1 VTPDE
6 TGRTG
11 NASAGSSGYPDRM
24 SRIQQVARESFGWEE
39 LRPRLGEAMQV
50 LLDGGDVLAV
60 MPTGYGKSSLYQV
73 TGTILGGVTIVVS
86 PLISLQED
94 QVRALADAKDVR
106 RAVAINSSAGQRE
119 RGEDWE
125 ALESGEAGFAFLAP
139 EQLANPDVRER
150 LQALPVTLFAVDE
163 AHCVS
168 SWGHDFRP
176 DYLLL
181 GDVIDELGHPPV
193 VAMTATGAPPVR
205 AEIGERLG
213 MRRPRLFATGFD
225 RPNLRLEVVRY
236 EDDAEKRAGVLDQV
250 RALTGSGLV
259 YVATRKDA
267 ELYAEQLEQDG
278 VPAAA
283 YHAGLKR
290 AERDEV
296 YERFMDDRA
305 RVVVATSAF
314 GMGID
319 KHDVRFVVHAS
330 VTDSLDSY
338 YQEAGRAGR
347 DGEPALVTLHY
358 RPEDFA
364 LTKFFTGGGPDAD
377 ELARVFAAVRKE
389 PGLSR
394 ADLAERVGISVRSLG
409 RLLGLLRDADVVS
422 GTDDELRA
430 EALKPGEAASRAV
443 AEAEARQR
451 IEHSRSQLMQEYAE
465 TGMCRRQFLLG
476 YFGEE
481 LAEPC
486 GNCDT
491 CSSGSAYRWAEEHDA
506 AGEDPF
512 PLAARVT
519 HETWGAGV
527 VMHTEA
533 DRLTVF
539 FDDAGYKVLSLSAV
553 KDGGLLE
560 MLGPAA

>member
-1 VTPDE
+1 
-6 TGRTG
+6 
-11 NASAGSSGYPDRM
+11 M
-24 SRIQQVARESFGWEE
+24 SRIQEVARESFGWDE
-39 LRPRLGEAMQV
+39 LRPRLAEAMEV

-73 TGTILGGVTIVVS
+73 TGTVLGGVTIVVS

-94 QVRALADAKDVR
+94 QVRALGEATGVP
-106 RAVAINSSAGQRE
+106 RAFAINSSAGQRE
-119 RGEDWE
+119 RERDWE
-125 ALESGEAGFAFLAP
+125 ALESGEPGFAFLAP
-139 EQLANPDVRER
+139 EQMANPEVRKR
-150 LQALPVTLFAVDE
+150 LRALPVSLFAVDE

-205 AEIGERLG
+205 AEIGERLR

-225 RPNLRLEVVRY
+225 RPNLRLEVRRY
-236 EDDAEKRAGVLDQV
+236 EEDSEKRSGVVGQV
-250 RALTGSGLV
+250 RGLDGTGLV
-259 YVATRKDA
+259 YTATRKDA
-267 ELYAEQLEQDG
+267 ELYADELEKDG
-278 VPAAA
+278 IPAAA
-283 YHAGLKR
+283 YHAGLRR
-290 AERDEV
+290 AERDDV
-296 YERFMDDRA
+296 YERFMDESA
-305 RVVVATSAF
+305 RVVTATSAF

-319 KHDVRFVVHAS
+319 KHDVRFVIHAS

-347 DGEPALVTLHY
+347 DGEPAEVTLHY

-364 LTKFFTGGGPDAD
+364 LTKFFSGGGPDTD
-377 ELARVFAAVRKE
+377 ELAQIFAAIRKK

-394 ADLAERVGISVRSLG
+394 AELASATGVSVRSLG
-409 RLLGLLRDADVVS
+409 RLLGLLRDAEALS
-422 GTDDELRA
+422 GTDDDLRA
-430 EALKPGEAASRAV
+430 SDLRPGEAASRAV

-481 LAEPC
+481 LPEPC

-539 FDDAGYKVLSLSAV
+539 FDDAGYKVLSIAAV
-553 KDGGLLE
+553 QDGGLLE
-560 MLGPAA
+560 VLGPAA

>member
-1 VTPDE
+1 MT
-6 TGRTG
+6 
-11 NASAGSSGYPDRM
+11 
-24 SRIQQVARESFGWEE
+24 RIEDVARDSFGWEE
-39 LRPRLGEAMQV
+39 LRPRLAAAMEV
-50 LLDGGDVLAV
+50 LLDGGDVLAI

-94 QVRALADAKDVR
+94 QVRSLAEAKDVP
-106 RAVAINSSAGQRE
+106 RAFAINSSAGQHERE
-119 RGEDWE
+119 RDWE
-125 ALESGEAGFAFLAP
+125 ALESGEPAFVFLAP
-139 EQLANPDVRER
+139 EQLANPEVRER
-150 LQALPVTLFAVDE
+150 LRALPVSLFAVDE

-193 VAMTATGAPPVR
+193 VAMTATGAPPIR
-205 AEIGERLG
+205 AEIGERLR

-225 RPNLRLEVVRY
+225 RPNLRLEVRRY
-236 EDDAEKRAGVLDQV
+236 EEDSEKRSGLIEHV
-250 RALTGSGLV
+250 RELQGSGLV
-259 YVATRKDA
+259 YTATRKDA
-267 ELYAEQLEQDG
+267 EQYAAELAKDG
-278 VPAAA
+278 IPAAA
-283 YHAGLKR
+283 YHAGLR
-290 AERDEV
+290 SAEREHV

-305 RVVVATSAF
+305 RVVTATSAF

-347 DGEPALVTLHY
+347 DGDPALVTLHY
-358 RPEDFA
+358 RPVDFA
-364 LTKFFTGGGPDAD
+364 LTKFFSGGGPHPD
-377 ELARVFAAVRKE
+377 ELASVFAAIRTQ
-389 PGLSR
+389 PGTTR
-394 ADLAERVGISVRSLG
+394 AAVAERSGIRVRSLG
-409 RLLGLLRDADVVS
+409 RLLGLLRDADVLTGS
-422 GTDDELRA
+422 DDDLVAA
-430 EALKPGEAASRAV
+430 ELKPTEAASRAV
-443 AEAEARQR
+443 AEAESRQR

-481 LAEPC
+481 LPEPC

-506 AGEDPF
+506 AADTPF

-519 HETWGAGV
+519 HDTWGSGV

-553 KDGGLLE
+553 QDGGLLQVV
-560 MLGPAA
+560 GPIA

>member
-1 VTPDE
+1 MSPDHPVSVT
-6 TGRTG
+6 GY
-11 NASAGSSGYPDRM
+11 GSDV
-24 SRIQQVARESFGWEE
+24 SRIQEVARESFGWEQ
-39 LRPRLGEAMQV
+39 LRPGLAEAIEV
-50 LLDGGDVLAV
+50 LLGGGDVLAV

-73 TGTILGGVTIVVS
+73 TGAILDGVTIVVS

-94 QVRALADAKDVR
+94 QVRALSEARDVP

-119 RGEDWE
+119 RERDWE

-139 EQLANPDVRER
+139 EQLANPEVRER
-150 LQALPVTLFAVDE
+150 LRAVDVSLFAVDE

-205 AEIGERLG
+205 AEISERLG
-213 MRRPRLFATGFD
+213 LRKPRLFATGFD
-225 RPNLRLEVVRY
+225 RPNLRLEVVRHE
-236 EDDAEKRAGVLDQV
+236 EDAAKRAAVVEQIRGLEG
-250 RALTGSGLV
+250 AGLV

-267 ELYAEQLEQDG
+267 ELYADEIGEAG
-278 VPAAA
+278 IPAAA
-283 YHAGLKR
+283 YHAGLRR
-290 AERDEV
+290 AERDDV
-296 YERFMDDRA
+296 YERFMDGRA
-305 RVVVATSAF
+305 RVVTATSAF

-319 KHDVRFVVHAS
+319 KHDVRSVVHAS

-347 DGEPALVTLHY
+347 DGEPARVTLHY

-364 LTKFFTGGGPDAD
+364 LTKFFSGGGPDAD
-377 ELARVFAAVRKE
+377 ELARVFGAIALE
-389 PGLSR
+389 PGITR
-394 ADLAERVGISVRSLG
+394 AGLAERVRISVRSLG
-409 RLLGLLRDADVVS
+409 RLLGLLRDADVLS
-422 GTDDELRA
+422 GSDDDLRA
-430 EALKPGEAASRAV
+430 ADVVPGDAAAKAV
-443 AEAEARQR
+443 AEAESRQR
-451 IEHSRSQLMQEYAE
+451 IEHSRAQLMQEYAE

-481 LAEPC
+481 LPEPC

-491 CSSGSAYRWAEEHDA
+491 CSSGSAQRWAAEHDA
-506 AGEDPF
+506 IREDQF
-512 PLAARVT
+512 PLAARVR

-553 KDGGLLE
+553 TDAGLLE
-560 MLGPAA
+560 VVSPAA

>member
-1 VTPDE
+1 
-6 TGRTG
+6 
-11 NASAGSSGYPDRM
+11 M
-24 SRIQQVARESFGWEE
+24 SRIHDVARESFGWEE
-39 LRPRLGEAMQV
+39 LRPHLAEAMEV
-50 LLDGGDVLAV
+50 LLAGGDVLAV

-94 QVRALADAKDVR
+94 QVRALAEAKGVR
-106 RAVAINSSAGQRE
+106 PAVAINSSAGQRE
-119 RGEDWE
+119 RERDWE
-125 ALESGEAGFAFLAP
+125 ALESGKAGFAFLAP
-139 EQLANPDVRER
+139 EQLANPEVRER
-150 LQALPVTLFAVDE
+150 LRGIHVSLFAVDE

-176 DYLLL
+176 DYLVL
-181 GDVIDELGHPPV
+181 GDVIEELGHPPV

-213 MRRPRLFATGFD
+213 LRGARLFATGFD
-225 RPNLRLEVVRY
+225 RPNLRLEVVRHE
-236 EDDAEKRAGVLDQV
+236 EDSDKRAAVVEQV
-250 RALTGSGLV
+250 RKLDGSGLV

-267 ELYAEQLEQDG
+267 ELYADELNG
-278 VPAAA
+278 HRIPAAA

-290 AERDEV
+290 ADRDDV

-305 RVVVATSAF
+305 RVVAATSAF

-347 DGEPALVTLHY
+347 DGEPAVVTLHY

-364 LTKFFTGGGPDAD
+364 LTKFFSGGGPDAD
-377 ELARVFAAVRKE
+377 ELARVFAAVAHQ
-389 PGLSR
+389 PGIDRAELSD
-394 ADLAERVGISVRSLG
+394 AVGISVRSLG
-409 RLLGLLRDADVVS
+409 RLLGLLRDAGVLS
-422 GTDDELRA
+422 GADDDLRA
-430 EALKPGEAASRAV
+430 VDLKPSDAAGRAV
-443 AEAEARQR
+443 AEAESRQR
-451 IEHSRSQLMQEYAE
+451 IEHSRAQLMQEYAE

-481 LAEPC
+481 LPEPC

-506 AGEDPF
+506 GIEEDF
-512 PLAARVT
+512 PLDARVT

-539 FDDAGYKVLSLSAV
+539 FDAAGYKVLSLAAV
-553 KDGGLLE
+553 KEGGLLE
-560 MLGPAA
+560 VLGPAA

>member
-1 VTPDE
+1 M
-6 TGRTG
+6 
-11 NASAGSSGYPDRM
+11 SGYGSAV
-24 SRIQQVARESFGWEE
+24 SRIQEVARESFGWEE
-39 LRPRLGEAMQV
+39 LRPRLAEAMEV
-50 LLDGGDVLAV
+50 LLQGGDVLAV

-73 TGTILGGVTIVVS
+73 TGTILDGVTIVVS

-94 QVRALADAKDVR
+94 QVRALGEAQNVP
-106 RAVAINSSAGQRE
+106 RAVAINSSAGQAERE
-119 RGEDWE
+119 RDWE
-125 ALESGEAGFAFLAP
+125 ALEKGDAGFAFLAP
-139 EQLANPDVRER
+139 EQLANPEVRER
-150 LQALPVTLFAVDE
+150 LRGIDVSLFAVDE

-213 MRRPRLFATGFD
+213 LRKPRLFATGFD
-225 RPNLRLEVVRY
+225 RPNLRLEVVRHE
-236 EDDAEKRAGVLDQV
+236 EDAGKRAAVVDQV
-250 RALTGSGLV
+250 AGMDASGSGLV

-267 ELYAEQLEQDG
+267 ERFAAELAERG
-278 VPAAA
+278 LPAAA
-283 YHAGLKR
+283 YHAGLRR
-290 AERDEV
+290 AERDDV
-296 YERFMDDRA
+296 YERFMDGRA
-305 RVVVATSAF
+305 RVVAATSAF

-347 DGEPALVTLHY
+347 NGEPALVTLHY

-364 LTKFFTGGGPDAD
+364 LTKFFSGGGPDPD
-377 ELARVFAAVRKE
+377 ELSRVFAAIAHE
-389 PGLSR
+389 PGISR
-394 ADLAERVGISVRSLG
+394 AELSERVDISVRSLG
-409 RLLGLLRDADVVS
+409 RLLGLLRDADVLS
-422 GTDDELRA
+422 GGDDELRA
-430 EALKPGEAASRAV
+430 AKLKPGAAAARAV
-443 AEAEARQR
+443 AEAESRQR
-451 IEHSRSQLMQEYAE
+451 IEHSRAQLMQEYAE

-481 LAEPC
+481 LPDPC

-491 CSSGSAYRWAEEHDA
+491 CASGSAQRWAEEHDNGREEA
-506 AGEDPF
+506 F
-512 PLAARVT
+512 PLSARVR

-539 FDDAGYKVLSLSAV
+539 FDEAGYKVLSLAAV
-553 KDGGLLE
+553 TDGGLLE
-560 MLGPAA
+560 VLGPAA

>member
-1 VTPDE
+1 
-6 TGRTG
+6 
-11 NASAGSSGYPDRM
+11 M
-24 SRIQQVARESFGWEE
+24 SRIQEVARESFGWDE
-39 LRPRLGEAMQV
+39 LRPRLSEAMEV
-50 LLDGGDVLAV
+50 LLAGGDVLAV

-73 TGTILGGVTIVVS
+73 TGTILEGVTIVVS

-94 QVRALADAKDVR
+94 QVRALTEAKDVP

-119 RGEDWE
+119 RERDWE

-139 EQLANPDVRER
+139 EQLANPEVRER
-150 LQALPVTLFAVDE
+150 LRGIDVTLFAVDE

-213 MRRPRLFATGFD
+213 LRKPRLFATGFD
-225 RPNLRLEVVRY
+225 RPNLRLEVVRHE
-236 EDDAEKRAGVLDQV
+236 EDAAKRSAVVEQVLGMD
-250 RALTGSGLV
+250 GSGLV

-267 ELYAEQLEQDG
+267 ELYAEELEKAG

-283 YHAGLKR
+283 YHAGLR
-290 AERDEV
+290 SAEREDV
-296 YERFMDDRA
+296 YERFMDGRA
-305 RVVVATSAF
+305 RVVTATSAF

-319 KHDVRFVVHAS
+319 KHDVRSVVHAS

-347 DGEPALVTLHY
+347 DGAPALVTLHY

-364 LTKFFTGGGPDAD
+364 LTKFFSGGGPDAD
-377 ELARVFAAVRKE
+377 ELARVVAAVRST
-389 PGLSR
+389 PGITRSELS
-394 ADLAERVGISVRSLG
+394 ERVDISVRSLG
-409 RLLGLLRDADVVS
+409 RLLGLLRDADVLS
-422 GTDDELRA
+422 GSDDDLHA
-430 EALKPGEAASRAV
+430 GDLTPAEAASRAV
-443 AEAEARQR
+443 AEADARQR
-451 IEHSRSQLMQEYAE
+451 IEHSRAQLMQEYAE

-481 LAEPC
+481 LPAPC

-491 CSSGSAYRWAEEHDA
+491 CSSGSAQRWADEHDVGIEEA
-506 AGEDPF
+506 F
-512 PLAARVT
+512 PLSARVR
-519 HETWGAGV
+519 HETWGPGI

-539 FDDAGYKVLSLSAV
+539 FDEAGYKVLSLAAV
-553 KDGGLLE
+553 TDGGLLE
-560 MLGPAA
+560 VLGPAA

>member
-1 VTPDE
+1 
-6 TGRTG
+6 
-11 NASAGSSGYPDRM
+11 M
-24 SRIQQVARESFGWEE
+24 
-39 LRPRLGEAMQV
+39 
-50 LLDGGDVLAV
+50 LLAGGDVLAV

-94 QVRALADAKDVR
+94 QVRALAEAKGVR
-106 RAVAINSSAGQRE
+106 PAVAINSSAGRRE
-119 RGEDWE
+119 RERDWE

-139 EQLANPDVRER
+139 EQLANPEVRER
-150 LQALPVTLFAVDE
+150 LRGIHVSLFAVDE

-176 DYLLL
+176 DYLVL
-181 GDVIDELGHPPV
+181 GDVIEELGHPPV

-213 MRRPRLFATGFD
+213 MRGARLFATGFD
-225 RPNLRLEVVRY
+225 RPNLRLEVVRHE
-236 EDDAEKRAGVLDQV
+236 EDSDKRTAVVEQV
-250 RALTGSGLV
+250 RKLEGSGLV

-267 ELYAEQLEQDG
+267 ELYADELNG
-278 VPAAA
+278 HGIPAAA

-290 AERDEV
+290 ADRDDV

-347 DGEPALVTLHY
+347 DGEPAVVTLHY

-364 LTKFFTGGGPDAD
+364 LTKFFSGGGPDVD
-377 ELARVFAAVRKE
+377 ELASVFGAVAHQ
-389 PGLSR
+389 PGIDR
-394 ADLAERVGISVRSLG
+394 AGLAEATGISVRSLG
-409 RLLGLLRDADVVS
+409 RLLGLLRDAGVLS
-422 GTDDELRA
+422 GVDDDLRA
-430 EALKPGEAASRAV
+430 ADLKPEDAAARAV
-443 AEAEARQR
+443 AEAESRQR
-451 IEHSRSQLMQEYAE
+451 IEHSRAQLMQEYAE

-481 LAEPC
+481 LREPC

-506 AGEDPF
+506 GMEEDF
-512 PLAARVT
+512 PLAARVN
-519 HETWGAGV
+519 HETWGTGV

-539 FDDAGYKVLSLSAV
+539 FDDAGYKVLSLAAV
-553 KDGGLLE
+553 KEGGLLE
-560 MLGPAA
+560 VLGPAA

>member
-1 VTPDE
+1 MS
-6 TGRTG
+6 G
-11 NASAGSSGYPDRM
+11 SGYGSAM
-24 SRIQQVARESFGWEE
+24 SRIQEVARESFGWDE
-39 LRPRLGEAMQV
+39 LRPRLSEAMEV
-50 LLDGGDVLAV
+50 LLAGGDVLAV

-73 TGTILGGVTIVVS
+73 TGTILEGVTIVVS

-94 QVRALADAKDVR
+94 QVRALTEAKDVP

-119 RGEDWE
+119 RERDWE

-139 EQLANPDVRER
+139 EQLANPEVRER
-150 LQALPVTLFAVDE
+150 LRGIDVTLFAVDE

-213 MRRPRLFATGFD
+213 LRKPRLFATGFD
-225 RPNLRLEVVRY
+225 RPNLRLEVVRHE
-236 EDDAEKRAGVLDQV
+236 EDAAKRSAVVEQVLGMD
-250 RALTGSGLV
+250 GSGLV

-267 ELYAEQLEQDG
+267 ELYAEELEKAG

-283 YHAGLKR
+283 YHAGLR
-290 AERDEV
+290 SAEREDV
-296 YERFMDDRA
+296 YERFMDGRA
-305 RVVVATSAF
+305 RVVTATSAF

-319 KHDVRFVVHAS
+319 KHDVRSVVHAS

-347 DGEPALVTLHY
+347 DGAPALVTLHY

-364 LTKFFTGGGPDAD
+364 LTKFFSGGGPDAD
-377 ELARVFAAVRKE
+377 ELARVVAAVRST
-389 PGLSR
+389 PGITRSELS
-394 ADLAERVGISVRSLG
+394 ERVDISVRSLG
-409 RLLGLLRDADVVS
+409 RLLGLLRDADVLS
-422 GTDDELRA
+422 GSDDDLHA
-430 EALKPGEAASRAV
+430 GDLTPAEAASRAV
-443 AEAEARQR
+443 AEADARQR
-451 IEHSRSQLMQEYAE
+451 IEHSRAQLMQEYAE

-481 LAEPC
+481 LPAPC

-491 CSSGSAYRWAEEHDA
+491 CSSGSAQRWADEHDVGIEEA
-506 AGEDPF
+506 F
-512 PLAARVT
+512 PLSARVR
-519 HETWGAGV
+519 HETWGPGI

-539 FDDAGYKVLSLSAV
+539 FDEAGYKVLSLAAV
-553 KDGGLLE
+553 TDGGLLE
-560 MLGPAA
+560 VLGPAA

>member
-1 VTPDE
+1 
-6 TGRTG
+6 
-11 NASAGSSGYPDRM
+11 M
-24 SRIQQVARESFGWEE
+24 SRIQEVARESFGWEQ
-39 LRPRLGEAMQV
+39 LRPGLAEAMEV
-50 LLDGGDVLAV
+50 LLGGGDVLAI

-73 TGTILGGVTIVVS
+73 TGTILDGVTIVVS

-94 QVRALADAKDVR
+94 QVRALGEARDVP

-119 RGEDWE
+119 RERDWE

-139 EQLANPDVRER
+139 EQLANPEVRDRLRAVDVS
-150 LQALPVTLFAVDE
+150 LFAVDE

-213 MRRPRLFATGFD
+213 LRTPRLFATGFD
-225 RPNLRLEVVRY
+225 RPNLRLEVVRHE
-236 EDDAEKRAGVLDQV
+236 EDAAKRAAVVEQIRGLEG
-250 RALTGSGLV
+250 AGLV

-267 ELYAEQLEQDG
+267 ELYADEIEEAG
-278 VPAAA
+278 IPAAA
-283 YHAGLKR
+283 YHAGLRR
-290 AERDEV
+290 AERDDV
-296 YERFMDDRA
+296 YERFMDGRA
-305 RVVVATSAF
+305 RVVTATSAF

-319 KHDVRFVVHAS
+319 KHDVRLVVHAS

-347 DGEPALVTLHY
+347 DGEPARVTLHY

-364 LTKFFTGGGPDAD
+364 LTKFFSGGGPDAD
-377 ELARVFAAVRKE
+377 ELARVFGAIACE
-389 PGLSR
+389 PGITR
-394 ADLAERVGISVRSLG
+394 ADLAERVDISVRSLG
-409 RLLGLLRDADVVS
+409 RLLGLLRDADVLS
-422 GTDDELRA
+422 GSDDDLRA
-430 EALKPGEAASRAV
+430 ADVAPGDAAAKAV
-443 AEAEARQR
+443 AEADSRQR
-451 IEHSRSQLMQEYAE
+451 IEHSRAQLMQEYAE

-481 LAEPC
+481 LPEPC

-491 CSSGSAYRWAEEHDA
+491 CSSGSAQRWAAEHDA
-506 AGEDPF
+506 TPDDPF
-512 PLAARVT
+512 PLAARVR
-519 HETWGAGV
+519 HETWGPGV

-553 KDGGLLE
+553 TDGGLLE
-560 MLGPAA
+560 VVSPAA

>member
-1 VTPDE
+1 
-6 TGRTG
+6 
-11 NASAGSSGYPDRM
+11 M
-24 SRIQQVARESFGWEE
+24 SRIHDVARESFGWEE
-39 LRPRLGEAMQV
+39 LRPHLAEAMEV
-50 LLDGGDVLAV
+50 LLAGGDVLAV

-73 TGTILGGVTIVVS
+73 AGTILGGVTIVVS

-94 QVRALADAKDVR
+94 QVRALAEAKGVR
-106 RAVAINSSAGQRE
+106 PAVAINSSAGQRE
-119 RGEDWE
+119 RERDWE
-125 ALESGEAGFAFLAP
+125 ALESGEAGFAFLTP
-139 EQLANPDVRER
+139 EQLANPEVRER
-150 LQALPVTLFAVDE
+150 LRGIHVSLFAVDE

-176 DYLLL
+176 DYLVL
-181 GDVIDELGHPPV
+181 GDVIEELGHPPV

-213 MRRPRLFATGFD
+213 LRGARLFATGFD
-225 RPNLRLEVVRY
+225 RPNLRLEVVRHE
-236 EDDAEKRAGVLDQV
+236 EDSDKRTAVVEQV
-250 RALTGSGLV
+250 RKLDGSGLV

-267 ELYAEQLEQDG
+267 ELYADELNG
-278 VPAAA
+278 HGIPAAA

-290 AERDEV
+290 ADRDDV

-305 RVVVATSAF
+305 RVVAATSAF

-347 DGEPALVTLHY
+347 DGEPAVVTLHY
-358 RPEDFA
+358 RPQDFA
-364 LTKFFTGGGPDAD
+364 LTKFFSGGGPDAD
-377 ELARVFAAVRKE
+377 ELAGVFAAVAHR
-389 PGLSR
+389 PGIDRAALSD
-394 ADLAERVGISVRSLG
+394 AVGISVRSLG
-409 RLLGLLRDADVVS
+409 RLLGLLRDARVLS
-422 GTDDELRA
+422 GADDDLRA
-430 EALKPGEAASRAV
+430 VDLKPQDAAGRAV
-443 AEAEARQR
+443 AEAESRQR
-451 IEHSRSQLMQEYAE
+451 IEHSRAQLMQEYAE

-481 LAEPC
+481 LPEPC

-506 AGEDPF
+506 GIEEDF

-539 FDDAGYKVLSLSAV
+539 FDAAGYKVLSLAAV
-553 KDGGLLE
+553 KEGGLLE
-560 MLGPAA
+560 VLGPAA

>member
-1 VTPDE
+1 
-6 TGRTG
+6 
-11 NASAGSSGYPDRM
+11 M
-24 SRIQQVARESFGWEE
+24 SRIQEVARESFGWEQ
-39 LRPRLGEAMQV
+39 LRPGLAEAIEV
-50 LLDGGDVLAV
+50 LLGGGDVLAV

-73 TGTILGGVTIVVS
+73 TGAILDGVTIVVS

-94 QVRALADAKDVR
+94 QVRALSEARDVP

-119 RGEDWE
+119 RERDWE

-139 EQLANPDVRER
+139 EQLANPEVRER
-150 LQALPVTLFAVDE
+150 LRAVDVSLFAVDE

-205 AEIGERLG
+205 AEISERLG
-213 MRRPRLFATGFD
+213 LRKPRLFATGFD
-225 RPNLRLEVVRY
+225 RPNLRLEVVRHE
-236 EDDAEKRAGVLDQV
+236 EDAAKRAAVVEQIRGLEG
-250 RALTGSGLV
+250 AGLV

-267 ELYAEQLEQDG
+267 ELYADEIGEAG
-278 VPAAA
+278 IPAAA
-283 YHAGLKR
+283 YHAGLRR
-290 AERDEV
+290 AERDDV
-296 YERFMDDRA
+296 YERFMDGRA
-305 RVVVATSAF
+305 RVVTATSAF

-319 KHDVRFVVHAS
+319 KHDVRSVVHAS

-347 DGEPALVTLHY
+347 DGEPARVTLHY

-364 LTKFFTGGGPDAD
+364 LTKFFSGGGPDAD
-377 ELARVFAAVRKE
+377 ELARVFGAIALE
-389 PGLSR
+389 PGITR
-394 ADLAERVGISVRSLG
+394 AGLAERVRISVRSLG
-409 RLLGLLRDADVVS
+409 RLLGLLRDADVLS
-422 GTDDELRA
+422 GSDDDLRA
-430 EALKPGEAASRAV
+430 ADVVPGDAAAKAV
-443 AEAEARQR
+443 AEAESRQR
-451 IEHSRSQLMQEYAE
+451 IEHSRAQLMQEYAE

-481 LAEPC
+481 LPEPC

-491 CSSGSAYRWAEEHDA
+491 CSSGSAQRWAAEHDA
-506 AGEDPF
+506 IREDQF
-512 PLAARVT
+512 PLAARVR

-553 KDGGLLE
+553 TDAGLLE
-560 MLGPAA
+560 VVSPAA

>member
-1 VTPDE
+1 
-6 TGRTG
+6 
-11 NASAGSSGYPDRM
+11 M
-24 SRIQQVARESFGWEE
+24 SRIQEVARESFGWDE
-39 LRPRLGEAMQV
+39 LRPRLAEAMEV
-50 LLDGGDVLAV
+50 LLDGGDVLAI

-94 QVRALADAKDVR
+94 QVRALGEATGVP
-106 RAVAINSSAGQRE
+106 RAFAINSSAGQRE
-119 RGEDWE
+119 RERDWE
-125 ALESGEAGFAFLAP
+125 ALESGEPGFAFLAP
-139 EQLANPDVRER
+139 EQLANPEVRER
-150 LQALPVTLFAVDE
+150 LRSLPVSLFAVDE

-205 AEIGERLG
+205 AEIGERLR
-213 MRRPRLFATGFD
+213 MHRPRLFATGFD
-225 RPNLRLEVVRY
+225 RPNLRLEVRRY
-236 EDDAEKRAGVLDQV
+236 EEDSEKRSGVVGQV
-250 RALTGSGLV
+250 RGLDGTGLV
-259 YVATRKDA
+259 YTATRKDA
-267 ELYAEQLEQDG
+267 ELYAEELEKDG
-278 VPAAA
+278 IPAAA
-283 YHAGLKR
+283 YHAGLR
-290 AERDEV
+290 RGERDDV
-296 YERFMDDRA
+296 YERFMDESA
-305 RVVVATSAF
+305 RVVTATSAF

-319 KHDVRFVVHAS
+319 KHDVRFVLHAS

-347 DGEPALVTLHY
+347 DGQPAEVTLHY

-364 LTKFFTGGGPDAD
+364 LTKFFSGGGPDAD
-377 ELARVFAAVRKE
+377 ELAQIFAVVRKK

-394 ADLAERVGISVRSLG
+394 AQLAEATGVSVRSLG
-409 RLLGLLRDADVVS
+409 RLLGLLRDAGVLS
-422 GTDDELRA
+422 GTDDDLRTA
-430 EALKPGEAASRAV
+430 DLRPGEAASRAV

-481 LAEPC
+481 LPEPC

-491 CSSGSAYRWAEEHDA
+491 CSSGSAYRWADEHDA

-527 VMHTEA
+527 VMHTDA

-539 FDDAGYKVLSLSAV
+539 FDDAGYKVLSIAAV
-553 KDGGLLE
+553 RDGGLLE
-560 MLGPAA
+560 VLEPAA

>member
-1 VTPDE
+1 
-6 TGRTG
+6 
-11 NASAGSSGYPDRM
+11 
-24 SRIQQVARESFGWEE
+24 
-39 LRPRLGEAMQV
+39 
-50 LLDGGDVLAV
+50 

-73 TGTILGGVTIVVS
+73 TGTILEGITIVVS

-94 QVRALADAKDVR
+94 QVRSLAEATGAPE
-106 RAVAINSSAGQRE
+106 AVAINSSAGQRE
-119 RGEDWE
+119 RERDWQ
-125 ALESGEAGFAFLAP
+125 ALEAGRARFAFLAP
-139 EQLANPDVRER
+139 EQLANPEVRER
-150 LQALPVTLFAVDE
+150 LGALTVSLFAVDE

-205 AEIGERLG
+205 AEIAERLRL
-213 MRRPRLFATGFD
+213 RRPRLFATGFD
-225 RPNLRLEVVRY
+225 RPNLRLEVRRHE
-236 EDDAEKRAGVLDQV
+236 EDSQKRAAVVEQV
-250 RALTGSGLV
+250 RELAESGGDGSGLV

-267 ELYAEQLEQDG
+267 EQYAVEVEQAG
-278 VPAAA
+278 IPSAA
-283 YHAGLKR
+283 YHAGLR
-290 AERDEV
+290 TADREDV
-296 YERFMDDRA
+296 YERFIDERA
-305 RVVVATSAF
+305 HVVAATSAF

-319 KHDVRFVVHAS
+319 KHDVRFVIHAS

-347 DGEPALVTLHY
+347 DGKPAVVTLHY

-364 LTKFFTGGGPDAD
+364 LTKFFSGGGPDAA
-377 ELARVFAAVRKE
+377 ELARVFAAVARH
-389 PGLSR
+389 PGISR
-394 ADLAERVGISVRSLG
+394 AGLAEQVDISVRSLG
-409 RLLGLLRDADVVS
+409 RLLGLLRDADVLS
-422 GTDDELRA
+422 GTDD
-430 EALKPGEAASRAV
+430 ALQAIEVRPGAAASRAV
-443 AEAEARQR
+443 DEADAHQR
-451 IEHSRSQLMQEYAE
+451 IEHSRAQLMQEYAE

-481 LAEPC
+481 LPKPC

-491 CSSGSAYRWAEEHDA
+491 CSSGSAQRWAEEHDA
-506 AGEDPF
+506 PGEAPF
-512 PLAARVT
+512 PLAARVR
-519 HETWGAGV
+519 HATWGAGV

-553 KDGGLLE
+553 RDGDLLDL
-560 MLGPAA
+560 LGPAA

>member
-1 VTPDE
+1 M
-6 TGRTG
+6 TG
-11 NASAGSSGYPDRM
+11 SGYGGPM
-24 SRIQQVARESFGWEE
+24 SRIHEVARESFGWEE
-39 LRPRLGEAMQV
+39 LRPRLAEAMEV
-50 LLDGGDVLAV
+50 LLGGGDVLAV

-73 TGTILGGVTIVVS
+73 TGTILDGVTVVVS

-94 QVRALADAKDVR
+94 QVRALTEAKDVR

-119 RGEDWE
+119 RERDWE

-139 EQLANPDVRER
+139 EQLANPEVRER
-150 LQALPVTLFAVDE
+150 LRALRVSLFAVDE

-181 GDVIDELGHPPV
+181 GDVIEELGHPPV

-213 MRRPRLFATGFD
+213 LRRPRLFATGFD
-225 RPNLRLEVVRY
+225 RPNLRLEVVRHE
-236 EDDAEKRAGVLDQV
+236 EDSQKRSAVVDQV
-250 RALTGSGLV
+250 RELDGSGLV

-267 ELYAEQLEQDG
+267 ELYAEELG
-278 VPAAA
+278 GHRIPAAA

-290 AERDEV
+290 GERDDV

-305 RVVVATSAF
+305 RVVAATSAF

-347 DGEPALVTLHY
+347 DGEPAVVTLHY
-358 RPEDFA
+358 RPEDVA
-364 LTKFFTGGGPDAD
+364 LTKFFSGGGPDAD
-377 ELARVFAAVRKE
+377 DLTRVFGAVRKE
-389 PGLSR
+389 PGISR
-394 ADLAERVGISVRSLG
+394 SELAGRVGISVRSLG
-409 RLLGLLRDADVVS
+409 RLLGLLRDADVLS
-422 GTDDELRA
+422 GADDELTAA
-430 EALKPGEAASRAV
+430 ELKSGEAASRAV
-443 AEAEARQR
+443 AEAESRQR
-451 IEHSRSQLMQEYAE
+451 IERSRSQLMQEYAE

-481 LAEPC
+481 LPEPC

-491 CSSGSAYRWAEEHDA
+491 CTSGSAQRWAEEHDS
-506 AGEDPF
+506 GVEDEF
-512 PLAARVT
+512 PLAARVS
-519 HETWGAGV
+519 HETWGPGI

-539 FDDAGYKVLSLSAV
+539 FDDSGYKVLSLAAV
-553 KDGGLLE
+553 KENNLLE
-560 MLGPAA
+560 VLGPAA

>member
-1 VTPDE
+1 
-6 TGRTG
+6 
-11 NASAGSSGYPDRM
+11 M
-24 SRIQQVARESFGWEE
+24 SRIQEVARETFGWSE

-50 LLDGGDVLAV
+50 LLEGGDVLAV

-73 TGTILGGVTIVVS
+73 TGTILEGITIVVS

-94 QVRALADAKDVR
+94 QVRSLAEATGAPQ
-106 RAVAINSSAGQRE
+106 AVAINSSAGQRE
-119 RGEDWE
+119 RERDWQ
-125 ALESGEAGFAFLAP
+125 ALESGRARFAFLAP
-139 EQLANPDVRER
+139 EQLANPEVRER
-150 LQALPVTLFAVDE
+150 LGALTVSLFAVDE

-205 AEIGERLG
+205 AEIAERLRL
-213 MRRPRLFATGFD
+213 RRPRLFATGFD
-225 RPNLRLEVVRY
+225 RPNLRLEVRRHE
-236 EDDAEKRAGVLDQV
+236 EDSQKRAAVVEQV
-250 RALTGSGLV
+250 RELAESGGDGSGLV

-267 ELYAEQLEQDG
+267 EQYAVEVEQAG
-278 VPAAA
+278 IPSAA
-283 YHAGLKR
+283 YHAGLR
-290 AERDEV
+290 TADREDV
-296 YERFMDDRA
+296 YERFIDERA
-305 RVVVATSAF
+305 HVVAATNAF

-319 KHDVRFVVHAS
+319 KHDVRFVIHAS

-347 DGEPALVTLHY
+347 DGKPAVVTLHY

-364 LTKFFTGGGPDAD
+364 LTKFFSGGGPDAA
-377 ELARVFAAVRKE
+377 ELARVFAAVAKH
-389 PGLSR
+389 PGISR
-394 ADLAERVGISVRSLG
+394 ADLAEQVDISVRSLG
-409 RLLGLLRDADVVS
+409 RLLGLLRDADVLS
-422 GTDDELRA
+422 GTDD
-430 EALKPGEAASRAV
+430 ALQAIEVRPGAAASRAV
-443 AEAEARQR
+443 DEADAHQR
-451 IEHSRSQLMQEYAE
+451 IEHSRAQLMQEYAE

-481 LAEPC
+481 LPKPC

-491 CSSGSAYRWAEEHDA
+491 CSSGSAQRWAEEHDA
-506 AGEDPF
+506 PGEAPF
-512 PLAARVT
+512 PLAARVR
-519 HETWGAGV
+519 HATWGAGV

-553 KDGGLLE
+553 RDGDLLDL
-560 MLGPAA
+560 LGPAA

>member
-1 VTPDE
+1 
-6 TGRTG
+6 
-11 NASAGSSGYPDRM
+11 M
-24 SRIQQVARESFGWEE
+24 SRIQEVARESFGWDV
-39 LRPRLGEAMQV
+39 LRPGLAEAMEV
-50 LLDGGDVLAV
+50 LLGGGDVLAV

-73 TGTILGGVTIVVS
+73 TGTVLDGVTIVVS

-94 QVRALADAKDVR
+94 QVRSLSEAKDVP

-119 RGEDWE
+119 RERDWE
-125 ALESGEAGFAFLAP
+125 ALETGEAGFAFLAP
-139 EQLANPDVRER
+139 EQLANPEVRER
-150 LQALPVTLFAVDE
+150 LRAIDVTLFAVDE

-213 MRRPRLFATGFD
+213 LRRPRLFATGFD
-225 RPNLRLEVVRY
+225 RPNLRLEVVRHE
-236 EDDAEKRAGVLDQV
+236 EDSAKRAAVVEQV
-250 RALTGSGLV
+250 RGMDGSGLV
-259 YVATRKDA
+259 YVATRNDA
-267 ELYAEQLEQDG
+267 EQYADELERAG

-283 YHAGLKR
+283 YHAGLRR
-290 AERDEV
+290 ADRDDV
-296 YERFMDDRA
+296 YERFMDGRA
-305 RVVVATSAF
+305 RVVSATSAF

-319 KHDVRFVVHAS
+319 KHDVRSVVHAS

-364 LTKFFTGGGPDAD
+364 LTKFFSGGGPDAD
-377 ELARVFAAVRKE
+377 ELARIFATVAKE
-389 PGLSR
+389 PGITRAGLS
-394 ADLAERVGISVRSLG
+394 ERVGISVRSLG
-409 RLLGLLRDADVVS
+409 RLLGLLRDAAVLS
-422 GTDDELRA
+422 GSDDELRA
-430 EALKPGEAASRAV
+430 ANVKPGEAAARAV
-443 AEAEARQR
+443 AEAESRQR
-451 IEHSRSQLMQEYAE
+451 IEHSRAQLMQEYAE

-481 LAEPC
+481 LPKPC

-491 CSSGSAYRWAEEHDA
+491 CTSGSAQRWADQHDNGMEEA
-506 AGEDPF
+506 F
-512 PLAARVT
+512 PLSARVR
-519 HETWGAGV
+519 HETWGPGI
-527 VMHTEA
+527 VMHTDA

-539 FDDAGYKVLSLSAV
+539 FDEAGYKVLSMAAV
-553 KDGGLLE
+553 TDGGLLAV
-560 MLGPAA
+560 LGPAA

>member
-1 VTPDE
+1 MSPRT
-6 TGRTG
+6 TGPTG
-11 NASAGSSGYPDRM
+11 YGDSM
-24 SRIQQVARESFGWEE
+24 SRIEEVARRSFGWEQ
-39 LRPRLGEAMQV
+39 LRPRLAEAMEV

-94 QVRALADAKDVR
+94 QVRSLSEATDVP
-106 RAVAINSSAGQRE
+106 RAFAINSSAGAAERE
-119 RGEDWE
+119 RDWE
-125 ALESGEAGFAFLAP
+125 ALESGEPGFAFLAP
-139 EQLANPDVRER
+139 EQLANPEVRER
-150 LQALPVTLFAVDE
+150 LRGLSVSLFAVDE

-181 GDVIDELGHPPV
+181 GDVIEELGHPPV

-225 RPNLRLEVVRY
+225 RPNLRLEVRRH
-236 EDDAEKRAGVLDQV
+236 EDDAQKRAAVIEQV
-250 RALTGSGLV
+250 RELDGSGLV
-259 YVATRKDA
+259 YTATRKDA
-267 ELYAEQLEQDG
+267 EQYAEELAEARI
-278 VPAAA
+278 PAAA
-283 YHAGLKR
+283 YHAGLKKS
-290 AERDEV
+290 EREDV

-305 RVVVATSAF
+305 RVVTATSAF

-364 LTKFFTGGGPDAD
+364 LTKFFSGGSPDED
-377 ELARVFAAVRKE
+377 QLARVFGAVAKQ
-389 PGLSR
+389 PGIDR
-394 ADLAERVGISVRSLG
+394 AELAEATGISVRSLG
-409 RLLGLLRDADVVS
+409 RLLGLLRDARVLD
-422 GTDDELRA
+422 GADDDLRA
-430 EALKPGEAASRAV
+430 TGLRPGEAASRAV
-443 AEAEARQR
+443 AEAESRQR
-451 IEHSRSQLMQEYAE
+451 IEHSRAQLMQEYAE

-481 LAEPC
+481 LPAPC

-506 AGEDPF
+506 GGEDVY
-512 PLAARVT
+512 PLAARVR
-519 HETWGAGV
+519 HETWGPGV

-539 FDDAGYKVLSLSAV
+539 FDDAGYKVLSLAAV
-553 KDGGLLE
+553 SEGGLLE
-560 MLGPAA
+560 VLGPAA

>member
-1 VTPDE
+1 
-6 TGRTG
+6 
-11 NASAGSSGYPDRM
+11 M
-24 SRIQQVARESFGWEE
+24 SRIQDVARDSFGWDE
-39 LRPRLGEAMQV
+39 LRPRLAEAMEV

-94 QVRALADAKDVR
+94 QVRSLTEATDVPP
-106 RAVAINSSAGQRE
+106 AFAINSSAGQRE
-119 RGEDWE
+119 RENDWE
-125 ALESGEAGFAFLAP
+125 ALESGQPAFVFLAP
-139 EQLANPDVRER
+139 EQLANPEVRER
-150 LQALPVTLFAVDE
+150 LRGLHVSLFAVDE

-181 GDVIDELGHPPV
+181 GDVIEELGHPPV
-193 VAMTATGAPPVR
+193 VAMTATGAPPIR
-205 AEIGERLG
+205 AEIGQRLG
-213 MRRPRLFATGFD
+213 LRRPRLFATGFD
-225 RPNLRLEVVRY
+225 RPNLRLEVRRY
-236 EDDAEKRAGVLDQV
+236 EEDSEKRAAVVEQV
-250 RALTGSGLV
+250 RGLDGSGLV
-259 YVATRKDA
+259 YTATRKDA
-267 ELYAEQLEQDG
+267 EHYAEQLEAEG
-278 VPAAA
+278 VAAAA
-283 YHAGLKR
+283 YHAGLRR

-305 RVVVATSAF
+305 RVVTATSAF

-364 LTKFFTGGGPDAD
+364 LTKFFSGGGPEPDD
-377 ELARVFAAVRKE
+377 LARVFGAVADE
-389 PGLSR
+389 PGISR
-394 ADLAERVGISVRSLG
+394 ADLAERTGISVRSLG
-409 RLLGLLRDADVVS
+409 RLLGLLRDAAVLTGS
-422 GTDDELRA
+422 DDELRA
-430 EALKPGEAASRAV
+430 EAVPPGKAAARAV
-443 AEAEARQR
+443 EEAEARQR
-451 IEHSRSQLMQEYAE
+451 IEHSRAQLMQEYAE

-481 LAEPC
+481 LPEPC

-491 CSSGSAYRWAEEHDA
+491 CTSGSAYRWAEEHDA
-506 AGEDPF
+506 AGDDPF

-553 KDGGLLE
+553 TDGGLLE
-560 MLGPAA
+560 VVGPS

>member
-1 VTPDE
+1 
-6 TGRTG
+6 
-11 NASAGSSGYPDRM
+11 M
-24 SRIQQVARESFGWEE
+24 SEIIPSVSHIRDVARRSFGWEK
-39 LRPRLGEAMQV
+39 LRPGLADAMEV

-94 QVRALADAKDVR
+94 QVHALGQATDVPRAF
-106 RAVAINSSAGQRE
+106 AINSSASQRE
-119 RGEDWE
+119 RERDWE
-125 ALESGEAGFAFLAP
+125 ALESGEPGFAFLAP
-139 EQLANPDVRER
+139 EQLANPEVRER
-150 LQALPVTLFAVDE
+150 LRGLHVSLFAVDE

-181 GDVIDELGHPPV
+181 GSVIAEVGHPPV

-225 RPNLRLEVVRY
+225 RPNLRFEVRRH
-236 EDDAEKRAGVLDQV
+236 EDDAQKRAAVIDQV
-250 RALTGSGLV
+250 RQLAGSGLV
-259 YVATRKDA
+259 YTATRKDA
-267 ELYAEQLEQDG
+267 DRYAERLAEHRI
-278 VPAAA
+278 PAAA
-283 YHAGLKR
+283 YHAGLR
-290 AERDEV
+290 SAEREDV
-296 YERFMDDRA
+296 YTRFMDDSA
-305 RVVVATSAF
+305 RVVTATNAF

-319 KHDVRFVVHAS
+319 KHSVRFVVHAS

-347 DGEPALVTLHY
+347 DAEAALITLHY

-364 LTKFFTGGGPDAD
+364 LTKFFSGGGPNEG
-377 ELARVFAAVRKE
+377 ELAQVFGAVRAN

-394 ADLAERVGISVRSLG
+394 QQLSEATGISVRSLG
-409 RLLGLLRDADVVS
+409 RLLGLLRDAHVLNGS
-422 GTDDELRA
+422 DDNLRA
-430 EALKPGEAASRAV
+430 TDLTPGEAAQRAA
-443 AEAEARQR
+443 AEASARQR

-465 TGMCRRQFLLG
+465 TAMCRRQFLLG

-481 LAEPC
+481 LPNPC

-491 CSSGSAYRWAEEHDA
+491 CSSGSAYRWADEHDGP
-506 AGEDPF
+506 GEIPF

-519 HETWGAGV
+519 HETWGSGV

-539 FDDAGYKVLSLSAV
+539 FDDAGYKVLSLAAV
-553 KDGGLLE
+553 RDGGRLQLLH
-560 MLGPAA
+560 PAA

>member
-1 VTPDE
+1 
-6 TGRTG
+6 
-11 NASAGSSGYPDRM
+11 M
-24 SRIQQVARESFGWEE
+24 SRIQEVARESFGWEQ
-39 LRPRLGEAMQV
+39 LRPGLAEAMEV
-50 LLDGGDVLAV
+50 LLGGGDVLAV

-73 TGTILGGVTIVVS
+73 TGTILDGVTIVVS

-94 QVRALADAKDVR
+94 QVRALSEARDVPG
-106 RAVAINSSAGQRE
+106 AVAINSSAGQRE
-119 RGEDWE
+119 RERDWE

-139 EQLANPDVRER
+139 EQLANPEVRER
-150 LQALPVTLFAVDE
+150 LRAVDVSLFAVDE

-205 AEIGERLG
+205 AEISERLG
-213 MRRPRLFATGFD
+213 LRKPRLFATGFD
-225 RPNLRLEVVRY
+225 RPNLRLEVVRHE
-236 EDDAEKRAGVLDQV
+236 EDAAKRAAVVEQIRGLEG
-250 RALTGSGLV
+250 AGLV

-267 ELYAEQLEQDG
+267 ELYADEIGEAG
-278 VPAAA
+278 IPAAA
-283 YHAGLKR
+283 YHAGLRR
-290 AERDEV
+290 AERDDV
-296 YERFMDDRA
+296 YERFMDGRA
-305 RVVVATSAF
+305 RVVTATSAF

-319 KHDVRFVVHAS
+319 KHDVRSVVHAS

-347 DGEPALVTLHY
+347 DGEPARVTLHY

-364 LTKFFTGGGPDAD
+364 LTKFFSGGGPDAD
-377 ELARVFAAVRKE
+377 ELARVFGAIALE
-389 PGLSR
+389 PGITR
-394 ADLAERVGISVRSLG
+394 AGLAERVQISVRSLG
-409 RLLGLLRDADVVS
+409 RLLGLLRDADVLS
-422 GTDDELRA
+422 GSDDDLRA
-430 EALKPGEAASRAV
+430 ADVVPGDAAAKAV
-443 AEAEARQR
+443 AEAESRQR
-451 IEHSRSQLMQEYAE
+451 IEHSRAQLMQEYAE

-481 LAEPC
+481 LPEPC

-491 CSSGSAYRWAEEHDA
+491 CSSGSAQRWAAEHDA
-506 AGEDPF
+506 AREDPF
-512 PLAARVT
+512 PLAARVR
-519 HETWGAGV
+519 HETWGPGV

-553 KDGGLLE
+553 TDAGLLE
-560 MLGPAA
+560 VVSPAA

>member
-1 VTPDE
+1 MTQ
-6 TGRTG
+6 
-11 NASAGSSGYPDRM
+11 SGYGGRM
-24 SRIQQVARESFGWEE
+24 SRIHDVARESFGWDD
-39 LRPRLGEAMQV
+39 LRPYLAEAMEV
-50 LLDGGDVLAV
+50 LLDGGDVLAI

-73 TGTILGGVTIVVS
+73 TGTILEGVTVVVS

-94 QVRALADAKDVR
+94 QVRALAEAKGVR
-106 RAVAINSSAGQRE
+106 PAVAINSSAGQRE
-119 RGEDWE
+119 RERDWE

-139 EQLANPDVRER
+139 EQLANPEVRER
-150 LQALPVTLFAVDE
+150 LRGIHVALFAVDE

-181 GDVIDELGHPPV
+181 GDVIEELGHPPV

-205 AEIGERLG
+205 AEIAERLG
-213 MRRPRLFATGFD
+213 LRRPRLFATGFD
-225 RPNLRLEVVRY
+225 RPNLRLEVVRHE
-236 EDDAEKRAGVLDQV
+236 EDSEKRAAVVEHVRGLD
-250 RALTGSGLV
+250 GSGLI

-267 ELYAEQLEQDG
+267 ELYADELNGQG

-283 YHAGLKR
+283 YHAGLRR
-290 AERDEV
+290 AERDDV

-305 RVVVATSAF
+305 RVVAATSAF

-319 KHDVRFVVHAS
+319 KHDVRFVLHAS

-347 DGEPALVTLHY
+347 DGEPAVVTLHY

-364 LTKFFTGGGPDAD
+364 LTKFFSGGGPDTD
-377 ELARVFAAVRKE
+377 ELARVFGAVARR
-389 PGLSR
+389 PGIAR
-394 ADLAERVGISVRSLG
+394 AELAEEVDISVRSLG
-409 RLLGLLRDADVVS
+409 RLLGLLRDADVLA
-422 GTDDELRA
+422 GTDDDLRA
-430 EALKPGEAASRAV
+430 ADLRPGAAAERAV
-443 AEAEARQR
+443 AEAESRQR
-451 IEHSRSQLMQEYAE
+451 IEHSRAQLMQEYAE

-481 LAEPC
+481 LPEPC

-506 AGEDPF
+506 GTEEDF
-512 PLAARVT
+512 PLAARVS
-519 HETWGAGV
+519 HETWGTGV

-539 FDDAGYKVLSLSAV
+539 FDDAGYKVLSLAAV
-553 KDGGLLE
+553 KEGGLLE
-560 MLGPAA
+560 LLGSAA

>member
-1 VTPDE
+1 MTASTTP
-6 TGRTG
+6 
-11 NASAGSSGYPDRM
+11 SSRYGGRM
-24 SRIQQVARESFGWEE
+24 SRIQEVARESFGWEE
-39 LRPRLGEAMQV
+39 LRPQLGTAMEV
-50 LLDGGDVLAV
+50 LLAGGDVLAV

-94 QVRALADAKDVR
+94 QVRALSEATGVP
-106 RAVAINSSAGQRE
+106 RAFAINSSAGVRE
-119 RGEDWE
+119 RERDWE
-125 ALESGEAGFAFLAP
+125 ALESGEPGFAFLAP
-139 EQLANPDVRER
+139 EQLANPEVRER
-150 LQALPVTLFAVDE
+150 LRALPVSLFAVDE

-205 AEIGERLG
+205 AEIGERLK
-213 MRRPRLFATGFD
+213 MRRPKLFATGFD
-225 RPNLRLEVVRY
+225 RPNLRLEVRRY
-236 EDDAEKRAGVLDQV
+236 EDDPEKRAGVIAQV
-250 RALTGSGLV
+250 RELQGSGLV
-259 YVATRKDA
+259 YAATRKDT
-267 ELYAEQLEQDG
+267 EQYAEELRAEG
-278 VPAAA
+278 IPAWA
-283 YHAGLKR
+283 YHAGLPS

-296 YERFMDDRA
+296 YEHFMDDSA
-305 RVVVATSAF
+305 RVVTATSAF

-319 KHDVRFVVHAS
+319 KHDVRFVIHAS

-347 DGEPALVTLHY
+347 DGEPAQITLHY

-364 LTKFFTGGGPDAD
+364 LTKFFSGGGPDAD
-377 ELARVFAAVRKE
+377 QLRGVFAAVRE
-389 PGLSR
+389 RPGIDR
-394 ADLAERVGISVRSLG
+394 ADLAEQTGISVRSLG
-409 RLLGLLRDADVVS
+409 RLLGLLRDADVLS

-430 EALKPGEAASRAV
+430 AQVKPEEAAARAV
-443 AEAEARQR
+443 SEAESRQR
-451 IEHSRSQLMQEYAE
+451 IEHSRAQLMQEYAE

-481 LAEPC
+481 LPEPC

-491 CSSGSAYRWAEEHDA
+491 CASGSAYRWADEHDA
-506 AGEDPF
+506 PGEAPF

-519 HETWGAGV
+519 HEMWGPGV

-533 DRLTVF
+533 DRITVF
-539 FDDAGYKVLSLSAV
+539 FDEAGYKVLSLSAV
-553 KDGGLLE
+553 REGDLLE
-560 MLGPAA
+560 VLGPAA

>member
-1 VTPDE
+1 V
-6 TGRTG
+6 
-11 NASAGSSGYPDRM
+11 
-24 SRIQQVARESFGWEE
+24 SRIQEVARESFGWEQ
-39 LRPRLGEAMQV
+39 LRPGLAEAMEV
-50 LLDGGDVLAV
+50 LLGGGDVLAI

-73 TGTILGGVTIVVS
+73 TGTILDGVTIVVS

-94 QVRALADAKDVR
+94 QVRALGEARDVP

-119 RGEDWE
+119 RERDWE

-139 EQLANPDVRER
+139 EQLANPEVRDRLRAVDVS
-150 LQALPVTLFAVDE
+150 LFAVDE

-213 MRRPRLFATGFD
+213 LRTPRLFATGFD
-225 RPNLRLEVVRY
+225 RPNLRLEVVRHE
-236 EDDAEKRAGVLDQV
+236 EDAAKRAAVVEQIRGLEG
-250 RALTGSGLV
+250 AGLV

-267 ELYAEQLEQDG
+267 ELYADEIEEAG
-278 VPAAA
+278 IPAAA
-283 YHAGLKR
+283 YHAGLRR
-290 AERDEV
+290 AERDDV
-296 YERFMDDRA
+296 YERFMDGRA
-305 RVVVATSAF
+305 RVVTATSAF

-319 KHDVRFVVHAS
+319 KHDVRLVVHAS

-347 DGEPALVTLHY
+347 DGEPARVTLHY

-364 LTKFFTGGGPDAD
+364 LTKFFSGGGPDAD
-377 ELARVFAAVRKE
+377 ELARVFGAIACE
-389 PGLSR
+389 PGITR
-394 ADLAERVGISVRSLG
+394 ADLAERVDISVRSLG
-409 RLLGLLRDADVVS
+409 RLLGLLRDADVLS
-422 GTDDELRA
+422 GSDDDLRA
-430 EALKPGEAASRAV
+430 ADVAPGDAAAKAV
-443 AEAEARQR
+443 AEADSRQR
-451 IEHSRSQLMQEYAE
+451 IEHSRAQLMQEYAE

-481 LAEPC
+481 LPEPC

-491 CSSGSAYRWAEEHDA
+491 CSSGSAQRWAAEHDA
-506 AGEDPF
+506 TREDLF
-512 PLAARVT
+512 PLAARVR

-553 KDGGLLE
+553 TDGGLLE
-560 MLGPAA
+560 VVGPAA

>member
-1 VTPDE
+1 MTSSTDHP
-6 TGRTG
+6 
-11 NASAGSSGYPDRM
+11 SGYGGRM
-24 SRIQQVARESFGWEE
+24 SRIQEVARDSFGWQE
-39 LRPRLGEAMQV
+39 LRPRLAEAMEV
-50 LLDGGDVLAV
+50 LLEGGDVLAI

-94 QVRALADAKDVR
+94 QVRALAEAKDVP
-106 RAVAINSSAGQRE
+106 RAFAINSSAGQRE
-119 RGEDWE
+119 RERDWE
-125 ALESGEAGFAFLAP
+125 TLESGEPAFAFLAP
-139 EQLANPDVRER
+139 EQLANPEVRER
-150 LQALPVTLFAVDE
+150 LRGLDVSLFAVDE

-168 SWGHDFRP
+168 AWGHDFRP

-181 GDVIDELGHPPV
+181 GDVIEELGHPPV

-205 AEIGERLG
+205 AEIAERLG
-213 MRRPRLFATGFD
+213 MGRPRLFATGFD
-225 RPNLRLEVVRY
+225 RPNLRLEVRRY
-236 EDDAEKRAGVLDQV
+236 EEDAEKRAAVLAHV
-250 RALTGSGLV
+250 GELAGSGLV
-259 YVATRKDA
+259 YTATRKDA
-267 ELYAEQLEQDG
+267 EQYADQLEADHI
-278 VPAAA
+278 PAAA
-283 YHAGLKR
+283 YHAGLRR
-290 AERDEV
+290 AERDDV

-305 RVVVATSAF
+305 RVVTATSAF

-319 KHDVRFVVHAS
+319 KHDVRFVLHAS

-347 DGEPALVTLHY
+347 DGEPAVVTLHY

-364 LTKFFTGGGPDAD
+364 LTKFFSGGGPDQD

-389 PGLSR
+389 QGLARS
-394 ADLAERVGISVRSLG
+394 DLAERTGVSVRSLG
-409 RLLGLLRDADVVS
+409 RLLGLLRDANVLTGS
-422 GTDDELRA
+422 DDELRA
-430 EALKPGEAASRAV
+430 EDVRPGEAASRAV
-443 AEAEARQR
+443 AQAEARQR

-481 LAEPC
+481 LPEPC

-491 CSSGSAYRWAEEHDA
+491 CTSGSSYRWAEEHDA

-512 PLAARVT
+512 PLAARVR
-519 HETWGAGV
+519 HESWGDGI

-539 FDDAGYKVLSLSAV
+539 FDDAGYKVLSLAAV
-553 KDGGLLE
+553 RDGGLLE
-560 MLGPAA
+560 VVGAAA

>member
-1 VTPDE
+1 
-6 TGRTG
+6 
-11 NASAGSSGYPDRM
+11 M
-24 SRIQQVARESFGWEE
+24 SRIQEVARESFGWEQ
-39 LRPRLGEAMQV
+39 LRPGLAEAMEV
-50 LLDGGDVLAV
+50 LLGGGDVLAI

-73 TGTILGGVTIVVS
+73 TGTILDGVTIVVS

-94 QVRALADAKDVR
+94 QVRALSEARDVP

-119 RGEDWE
+119 RERDWE

-139 EQLANPDVRER
+139 EQLANPEVRDRLRAVDVS
-150 LQALPVTLFAVDE
+150 LFAVDE

-205 AEIGERLG
+205 AEISERLG
-213 MRRPRLFATGFD
+213 LRTPRLFATGFD
-225 RPNLRLEVVRY
+225 RPNLRLEVVRHE
-236 EDDAEKRAGVLDQV
+236 EDAAKRAAVVEQV
-250 RALTGSGLV
+250 RGLVGAGLV

-267 ELYAEQLEQDG
+267 ELYADEIEEAG
-278 VPAAA
+278 IPAAA
-283 YHAGLKR
+283 YHAGLRR
-290 AERDEV
+290 AERDDV
-296 YERFMDDRA
+296 YERFMDGRA
-305 RVVVATSAF
+305 RVVTATSAF

-319 KHDVRFVVHAS
+319 KHDVRSVVHAS

-347 DGEPALVTLHY
+347 DGEPARVTLHY

-364 LTKFFTGGGPDAD
+364 LTKFFSGGGPDAD
-377 ELARVFAAVRKE
+377 ELARVFGAIACE
-389 PGLSR
+389 PGITR
-394 ADLAERVGISVRSLG
+394 ADLAERVQISVRSLG
-409 RLLGLLRDADVVS
+409 RLLGLLRDADVLS
-422 GTDDELRA
+422 GNDDDLRA
-430 EALKPGEAASRAV
+430 AIVKPGEAASKAV
-443 AEAEARQR
+443 AEAESRQR
-451 IEHSRSQLMQEYAE
+451 IEHSRAQLMQEYAE

-481 LAEPC
+481 LPEPC

-491 CSSGSAYRWAEEHDA
+491 CSSGSAQRWAAEHDA
-506 AGEDPF
+506 TREDLF
-512 PLAARVT
+512 PLAARVR

-553 KDGGLLE
+553 TDGGLLE
-560 MLGPAA
+560 VVSPAA

>member
-1 VTPDE
+1 MTQRTRQITPGS
-6 TGRTG
+6 TGYG
-11 NASAGSSGYPDRM
+11 DLM
-24 SRIQQVARESFGWEE
+24 SRIQDVARDSFGWDP
-39 LRPRLGEAMQV
+39 LRPRLAEAMEV
-50 LLDGGDVLAV
+50 LLAGGDVLAV

-73 TGTILGGVTIVVS
+73 TGTVLGGVTIVVS

-94 QVRALADAKDVR
+94 QVRSLGEATDVP
-106 RAVAINSSAGQRE
+106 RAFAINSSAGQRE
-119 RGEDWE
+119 RERDWE
-125 ALESGEAGFAFLAP
+125 ALESGEPGFAFLAP
-139 EQLANPDVRER
+139 EQLANPEVRER
-150 LQALPVTLFAVDE
+150 LAALPVSLFAVDE

-181 GDVIDELGHPPV
+181 GGVIDELGHPPV

-205 AEIGERLG
+205 AEIAERLG

-225 RPNLRLEVVRY
+225 RPNLRLEVRRY
-236 EDDAEKRAGVLDQV
+236 EEDSEKRTAVVEHVRELD
-250 RALTGSGLV
+250 GSGLV
-259 YVATRKDA
+259 YTATRKDA
-267 ELYAEQLEQDG
+267 ELYAEQLEGDG
-278 VPAAA
+278 VAAAA

-290 AERDEV
+290 AERDDV

-305 RVVVATSAF
+305 RVVTATSAF

-347 DGEPALVTLHY
+347 DGEPAVVTLHY

-364 LTKFFTGGGPDAD
+364 LTKFFSGGGPDAD
-377 ELARVFAAVRKE
+377 ELARVFAAVKKE

-394 ADLAERVGISVRSLG
+394 SDLAKRTGISVRSLG
-409 RLLGLLRDADVVS
+409 RLLGLLRDARVL
-422 GTDDELRA
+422 GGNDDELTA
-430 EALKPGEAASRAV
+430 EDVRPGEAASRAV
-443 AEAEARQR
+443 EESEARQR

-481 LAEPC
+481 LPEPC

-491 CSSGSAYRWAEEHDA
+491 CASGSAYRWAEEHDA

-512 PLAARVT
+512 PLAARVS

-527 VMHTEA
+527 VMHTER

-539 FDDAGYKVLSLSAV
+539 FDAAGYKVLSLAAV
-553 KDGGLLE
+553 REGGLLE
-560 MLGPAA
+560 VLGPAA